1 MIKFE
6 DALRSVPG
14 CESVTLPY
22 WDIVARPPDFLFQ
35 PPFDSY
41 TLPQAIHAAYPA
53 GYVTRRRSADDI
65 VANVADDSI
74 AAIIDNAMQQPLW
87 GDFVSFTDL
96 GIEAAHDAGHG
107 ACGGTMSVPDA
118 AAFDPIFWFFH
129 SNWERLWW
137 AWQQKYSAT
146 TLTMFRSTITGST
159 DFLEAPFNDLLP
171 FTETADQTIDLHAL
185 GVSYAPPAMV
195 GPEAA
200 VVVARPRS
208 GSLRALDA
216 PNVVDAARASVRL
229 KGIHR
234 LAIPGTFTAVLQ
246 ADGEEVGRRTFFQS
260 TTPVACGNC
269 REKPDIDLDFVVDVD
284 RIQGRTLSA
293 ELRLAQPSPAYGH
306 AVPLGAVG
314 DPTVNVRLLVE
325 RG

>member
-1 MIKFE
+1 
-6 DALRSVPG
+6 
-14 CESVTLPY
+14 
-22 WDIVARPPDFLFQ
+22 
-35 PPFDSY
+35 
-41 TLPQAIHAAYPA
+41 
-53 GYVTRRRSADDI
+53 
-65 VANVADDSI
+65 
-74 AAIIDNAMQQPLW
+74 MQQPPW

-96 GIEAAHDAGHG
+96 GIEAAHDAGHR

-159 DFLEAPFNDLLP
+159 DFLEVPFNDLLP

-200 VVVARPRS
+200 PVVAP
-208 GSLRALDA
+208 A
-216 PNVVDAARASVRL
+216 PIRQLAGARRTEGGRRRLGVGAAQE
-229 KGIHR
+229 GIHR

-269 REKPDIDLDFVVDVD
+269 REKPDIDLDFVVEVD

-293 ELRLAQPSPAYGH
+293 ELRLAQPSPAYGD

-325 RG
+325 RS

>member
-1 MIKFE
+1 M
-6 DALRSVPG
+6 V
-14 CESVTLPY
+14 
-22 WDIVARPPDFLFQ
+22 
-35 PPFDSY
+35 
-41 TLPQAIHAAYPA
+41 
-53 GYVTRRRSADDI
+53 
-65 VANVADDSI
+65 
-74 AAIIDNAMQQPLW
+74 
-87 GDFVSFTDL
+87 
-96 GIEAAHDAGHG
+96 GIRWFKQ
-107 ACGGTMSVPDA
+107 GGTIV
-118 AAFDPIFWFFH
+118 FWFFH

-137 AWQQKYSAT
+137 AWQQKYDAT
-146 TLTMFRSTITGST
+146 TLATFRSTITGST
-159 DFLEAPFNDLLP
+159 DFLAAPFNDLLP

-185 GVSYAPPAMV
+185 GVSYAPPVRV

-200 VVVARPRS
+200 LVVARPRS

-216 PNVVDAARASVRL
+216 PRVADAARASVRL

-234 LAIPGTFTAVLQ
+234 LAIPGTFTAVLL

-284 RIQGRTLSA
+284 WIQGRMLSA
-293 ELRLAQPSPAYGH
+293 ELRLARPAPPYGDT
-306 AVPLGAVG
+306 VPLGVAG